1 MKCNYTLEGE
11 GEKTIIFIH
20 GLSDSL
26 QYWEVLSL
34 KLSKDYQILRY
45 DLRGHGESEFS
56 PFTMDDLAE
65 DLYELTTKL
74 NIKKASLAG
83 LSLGGNVA
91 LKFAIKYPEIVE
103 NLIIMSSFSEVDE
116 NLRSKFLE
124 FRDAINIG
132 FKEFFDSIIKY
143 VLPEDIIDENYELLQ
158 ANRDF
163 LAQKANLDGIKQGIE
178 IGMKFNVTDELKNI
192 KVPALI
198 LAGRDDEIST
208 NDLQH
213 ILNDNIDDSRL
224 IFFENTKHN
233 ILIGENVSVIEKLIR
248 QLI

>member
-83 LSLGGNVA
+83 LS
-91 LKFAIKYPEIVE
+91 YPEIVE

-163 LAQKANLDGIKQGIE
+163 LAQKANPDGIKQGIE

-248 QLI
+248 QLL